1 MREGGFLSEIL
12 IKTEGI
18 VKEFPGVKALKGINF
33 ELKKGEVH
41 ALVGENGAGK
51 STFMKILSGA
61 YSKDSGKVFFEGKEV
76 DINSPKVAQELGIS
90 IIHQELTLCHHLTVA
105 QNIFLG
111 REFVK
116 GQILDEKTQNQEAQR
131 ILDFLDIDIKP
142 TQKVD
147 ELTVSKQQ
155 MVEIAKAI
163 SLNAKVIIM
172 DEPTSTL
179 SDREIIELF
188 KVINELKSKGTS
200 IIYISH
206 RLEELS
212 EIADRVSIMRDGAMV
227 ATKDFK
233 DLTLDEIIR
242 LMVGRQ
248 VSEKYPKVE
257 TPRGEKIL
265 EVKNLSEK
273 NILKNISFELYKG
286 EILGISGLVG
296 SGRTEL
302 ARAIFGADLVDSG
315 EIILH
320 GKRIHIKSPSDAIKN
335 GIVYVPED
343 RRLNGLALGLSVA
356 SNIMLAN
363 IDKVSSKIGVINE
376 LKEIE
381 ICQKIVK
388 DLQVKTPSLSQ
399 KVDNL
404 SGGNQQKVI
413 VGRWLV
419 KQPEIFIFDEP
430 TRGIDVGTKV
440 EIYNILNRLKAE
452 GIGIIVISSE
462 LPEILGISDRILVM
476 CEGQLKANLETTKTN
491 QEEIM
496 YYATLYD
503 EGRRVVNG

>member
-1 MREGGFLSEIL
+1 LSDIL
-12 IKTEGI
+12 IKTDGI
-18 VKEFPGVKALKGINF
+18 VKEFPGVKALKGIDF
-33 ELKKGEVH
+33 ELKKGEVL

-51 STFMKILSGA
+51 STLMKILSGVYA
-61 YSKDSGKVFFEGKEV
+61 KDTGKVFFEGKEV
-76 DINSPKVAQELGIS
+76 DINSPKVAQDLGIS

-111 REFVK
+111 REFVT
-116 GQILDEKTQNQEAQR
+116 GQILDERTQNKEAKK
-131 ILDFLDIDIKP
+131 ILDFLDMDMKP
-142 TQKVD
+142 TQKVS

-163 SLNAKVIIM
+163 SMNAKVIIM
-172 DEPTSTL
+172 DEPTSAL
-179 SDREIIELF
+179 SEKEIIELF
-188 KVINELKSKGTS
+188 KVIKELKSKGTS
-200 IIYISH
+200 IVYISH

-212 EIADRVSIMRDGAMV
+212 KIADRVSVMRDGEMI
-227 ATKDFK
+227 ATQDFN

-248 VSEKYPKVE
+248 VSEKYPKVK
-257 TPRGEKIL
+257 TPRGGKIL
-265 EVKNLSEK
+265 EIKNLNEK
-273 NILKNISFELYKG
+273 DILKDISFELYKG

-302 ARAIFGADLVDSG
+302 ARAVFGADIVDSG
-315 EIILH
+315 DILLH
-320 GKRIHIKSPSDAIKN
+320 GEKIRIKSPKDAIKN

-343 RRLNGLALGLSVA
+343 RKLSGLALGLSVA

-363 IDKVSSKIGVINE
+363 IDKVANKAGVINKLRE
-376 LKEIE
+376 NQ
-381 ICQKIVK
+381 ICQKTVR
-388 DLQVKTPSLSQ
+388 DLKIKTPSLSQ
-399 KVDNL
+399 KVNNL

-440 EIYNILNRLKAE
+440 EIYNILNHLKQE

-476 CEGQLKANLETTKTN
+476 CEGQLKATLETSKTN

-503 EGRRVVNG
+503 EGRRVANG

>member
-363 IDKVSSKIGVINE
+363 IDKVSSKIGVIDE

>member
-302 ARAIFGADLVDSG
+302 ARTIFGADLVDSG

-363 IDKVSSKIGVINE
+363 IDKVSSKIGVIDE